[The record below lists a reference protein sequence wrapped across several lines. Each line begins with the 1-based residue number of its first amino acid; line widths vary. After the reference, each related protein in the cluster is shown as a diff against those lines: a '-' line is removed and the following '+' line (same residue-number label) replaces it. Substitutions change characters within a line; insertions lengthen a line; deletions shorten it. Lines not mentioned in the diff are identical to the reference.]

1 MAQNSGRKQTPSFF
15 DDDDAL
21 DPVKAA
27 TSTPKR
33 VRPQAETIEKQ
44 PETKIEINPHS
55 TIEPKVVEKKKKA
68 GYYFKPSN
76 IERFDKAFLEI
87 QLKGH
92 WKGRQ
97 SEFMEAILEFGL
109 ADLETGDQSQIL
121 NTLKKK

>member
-15 DDDDAL
+15 DEDEAL

-27 TSTPKR
+27 TFSPKGR
-33 VRPQAETIEKQ
+33 AHKEKN
-44 PETKIEINPHS
+44 EGELDDTS
-55 TIEPKVVEKKKKA
+55 IEPNTHSAKKISKIEKKKKA

-76 IERFDKAFLEI
+76 INRFEKAFLEI
-87 QLKGH
+87 QLNGH

-109 ADLETGDQSQIL
+109 VDLESGDQSEI
-121 NTLKKK
+121 LKKLKNK

>member
-27 TSTPKR
+27 TSTPKKVQSR
-33 VRPQAETIEKQ
+33 SAVEENQ
-44 PETKIEINPHS
+44 PKSNLEPTPHS
-55 TIEPKVVEKKKKA
+55 TIEPKAAEKKKKA

-76 IERFDKAFLEI
+76 IERFENAFLEI
-87 QLKGH
+87 QLKRY

-121 NTLKKK
+121 EALKKK